1 MDEYSEKDQDRL
13 NSIETEINYLSRMRT
28 RPVSATGISPSDVEG
43 VDYELGIPGFD
54 YYVNALRNGASY
66 RIAVS
71 DENLNW
77 VDEEGTL
84 LDNPYVDAVV
94 PVGDMDNLY
103 AVMVETAKDFKLRYI
118 DSKIY
123 SLEEERSYIE
133 SKYDDGVY
141 GEEDW

>member
-13 NSIETEINYLSRMRT
+13 NSIEAEINYLSRMRT

-71 DENLNW
+71 DEELNW
-77 VDEEGTL
+77 VDEEGTIL
-84 LDNPYVDAVV
+84 YSPYVDAVV

-103 AVMVETAKDFKLRYI
+103 AAMVETAKDFKLRYI